1 MRKIFLVGILFGAFL
16 GGVAFA
22 DTISGT
28 AGFGFQTW
36 NAGNITNPGNGAP
49 FFDNTSSDG
58 AGAGIGYFMTNTG
71 SYVGGSAPA
80 GPLPFWGSNTFNSA
94 GVGSGGAFD
103 PNFFFNRTS
112 VPGQQA
118 ALQLVV
124 TGYNNSTAGIDKIYW
139 YDTTVAGLPPAAN
152 LIFSATDTPGL
163 TKIFTPSA
171 SWGLM
176 IQNGG
181 APYSAGV
188 ENFYSQSNR
197 AGGSDPGNQHFA
209 VFSTPGSE
217 EYWIGA
223 EDLAFG
229 NTGTA
234 GPSDKDYN
242 DIVFKIKNVAVP
254 EPATML
260 LLGFGLVGMG
270 VAARR
275 RFEK

>member
-1 MRKIFLVGILFGAFL
+1 MRKIFLVGILLGAFL

-28 AGFGFQTW
+28 AGNAFQTW
-36 NAGNITNPGNGAP
+36 AAGNLNNNGKP
-49 FFDNTSSDG
+49 FFDNLSSDG
-58 AGAGIGYFMTNTG
+58 AGAGVGYFMTNTG
-71 SYVGGSAPA
+71 SYAGGTA
-80 GPLPFWGSNTFNSA
+80 GPGALPFWGGSYNTASDN
-94 GVGSGGAFD
+94 GGGGPFD

-112 VPGQQA
+112 IPGQQA

-124 TGYNNSTAGIDKIYW
+124 TGYNNPTAGVDKIYW
-139 YDTTVAGLPPAAN
+139 YDTTVAGLPSAAN
-152 LIFSATDTPGL
+152 LIFSATDAPGL

-171 SWGLM
+171 TWGLM
-176 IQNGG
+176 IESGSLYTSGG
-181 APYSAGV
+181 TKY
-188 ENFYSQSNR
+188 FYSQSNR
-197 AGGSDPGNQHFA
+197 AGSDDQGIQHFA
-209 VFSTPGSE
+209 VFSSNGSQ

-223 EDLAFG
+223 EDLPWV
-229 NTGTA
+229 NTGAA
-234 GPSDKDYN
+234 GNSDKDYN